1 MILKIWKADE
11 SIQYTVDYDVSN
23 GSGTFDGLFSVVNE
37 IYLCEIPPGA
47 CDCEG
52 NALDECGVCDG
63 PGSVYECGCSDIDFG
78 ECDCDGNILDCSG
91 ECGGSAVEDECGVC
105 DGDNSTCADCTG
117 VPNGDAIVDEC
128 GVCQGD
134 NSSCTVVLSFGNI
147 IGTSME
153 ILIETPIDID
163 DFEFTIDNSLII
175 FSGSSGGFSADYEYS
190 VSIFNQTISGV
201 GGTIP
206 SGSSGIL
213 VNLAYQCDYSPIP
226 TGISDNINIS
236 SSSGNVIAVFD
247 GVLVNVG
254 ALGCTDSTAC
264 NYDPLAEED
273 DGTCVYIQEGECDCD
288 GNVDADF
295 DGICDNEDDCVGVLD
310 PHLIFAL
317 DSLYLPVIVD
327 TVAIA
332 QQPNYGGYDVCGICN
347 GNGFSCGFTAEGGH
361 NEITLSWKK
370 PFDTS
375 ELVDDVDTTLARMM
389 VGNSTLSSGTYEVYG
404 ANGNEIS
411 SSRISIYI
419 DKASVNLATGKL
431 DVMVTNIPSCAYCT
445 DPQYDQAITCIGFG
459 AVPALYEAE
468 WIIDTNMTEE
478 DCEDL
483 GPLSGFPS
491 LPSGIWF
498 DGNVSGFQFQLT
510 EIEILGSSGGSAAA
524 SSFIV
529 NTAGTVGVESGL
541 SKVIGYSLTGGTIGS
556 GVNQV
561 LTSVT
566 YIPKQMLCTS
576 RSCFGIYVTDVN
588 T

>member
-1 MILKIWKADE
+1 
-11 SIQYTVDYDVSN
+11 
-23 GSGTFDGLFSVVNE
+23 
-37 IYLCEIPPGA
+37 
-47 CDCEG
+47 
-52 NALDECGVCDG
+52 
-63 PGSVYECGCSDIDFG
+63 
-78 ECDCDGNILDCSG
+78 
-91 ECGGSAVEDECGVC
+91 
-105 DGDNSTCADCTG
+105 
-117 VPNGDAIVDEC
+117 
-128 GVCQGD
+128 
-134 NSSCTVVLSFGNI
+134 
-147 IGTSME
+147 
-153 ILIETPIDID
+153 
-163 DFEFTIDNSLII
+163 
-175 FSGSSGGFSADYEYS
+175 
-190 VSIFNQTISGV
+190 
-201 GGTIP
+201 
-206 SGSSGIL
+206 
-213 VNLAYQCDYSPIP
+213 
-226 TGISDNINIS
+226 
-236 SSSGNVIAVFD
+236 
-247 GVLVNVG
+247 
-254 ALGCTDSTAC
+254 
-264 NYDPLAEED
+264 
-273 DGTCVYIQEGECDCD
+273 
-288 GNVDADF
+288 
-295 DGICDNEDDCVGVLD
+295 
-310 PHLIFAL
+310 
-317 DSLYLPVIVD
+317 VD

-332 QQPNYGGYDVCGICN
+332 LQPYYGGYDVGGICN

-419 DKASVNLATGKL
+419 DKESVDLAAGKL
-431 DVMVTNIPSCAYCT
+431 DIKMTNIPSCAYCT

-566 YIPKQMLCTS
+566 YIPKQDLEVQS
-576 RSCFGIYVTDVN
+576 ICFGIYVTDVN